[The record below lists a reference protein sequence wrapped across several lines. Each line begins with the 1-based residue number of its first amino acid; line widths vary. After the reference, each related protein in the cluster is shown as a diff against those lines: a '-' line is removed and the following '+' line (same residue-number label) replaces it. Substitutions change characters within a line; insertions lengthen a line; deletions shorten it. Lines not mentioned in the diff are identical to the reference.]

1 MCWYLHARS
10 CLSML
15 IDDEMG
21 RFIISLFVPTSPW
34 ARRRRDI
41 HNLLNL
47 IFVSPMTF
55 WKLSFSPG
63 RRSCQKWTPRNR
75 PHGSK
80 DSTRTRT
87 RTRSETVPPDPNAA
101 GVSSSSVSVADGGE
115 SDGGDITRHDEG
127 DGSIVYNF
135 WRPTQTSPRPASA
148 VEAAAGGG
156 LRAEGSGGRCCCI
169 DRGGF

>member
-1 MCWYLHARS
+1 LEIVF
-10 CLSML
+10 LSG
-15 IDDEMG
+15 E
-21 RFIISLFVPTSPW
+21 TQ
-34 ARRRRDI
+34 
-41 HNLLNL
+41 
-47 IFVSPMTF
+47 
-55 WKLSFSPG
+55 LSKVDTKNG
-63 RRSCQKWTPRNR
+63 R

-101 GVSSSSVSVADGGE
+101 GVSSSSVSVANGGE

-148 VEAAAGGG
+148 VEASAGGG
-156 LRAEGSGGRCCCI
+156 LRGVADGAAAATEEASE
-169 DRGGF
+169 RGCRVGLQ